1 MKTATPETDYMI
13 ASYRPCGLQT
23 MVPAAMAKRL
33 ELERNQLQKELD
45 LSRKEIKFIKKQLE
59 QLLQ

>member
-1 MKTATPETDYMI
+1 MKTSTPETDYMI
-13 ASYRPCGLQT
+13 SSYRSCGKQA

-45 LSRKEIKFIKKQLE
+45 LSRKEIKFIKRQLE

>member
-1 MKTATPETDYMI
+1 MI
-13 ASYRPCGLQT
+13 ASYRSCGSQT

-59 QLLQ
+59 YLLQ

>member
-1 MKTATPETDYMI
+1 MKTATPETEYMI
-13 ASYRPCGLQT
+13 SNYRSCGT
-23 MVPAAMAKRL
+23 KAMVPAAMAKRL

-45 LSRKEIKFIKKQLE
+45 LSRKEIRFIKKQLE

>member
-13 ASYRPCGLQT
+13 ASYRSCGSQT
-23 MVPAAMAKRL
+23 MVPAGMAKRL

-59 QLLQ
+59 YLLQ

>member
-1 MKTATPETDYMI
+1 MKTATPETDYM
-13 ASYRPCGLQT
+13 ASSFRNCKIQP

-33 ELERNQLQKELD
+33 ELERNQIQKELD

>member
-1 MKTATPETDYMI
+1 
-13 ASYRPCGLQT
+13 